1 MLILKS
7 DRHRAAGVVVDAD
20 DHGFTESPAALLLAL
35 YIDDATVEEAKAL
48 GNASDGV
55 DRIAV
60 GGLGFTDRLADLLG
74 VGDRVKHGGF
84 FEIPDRDRKC
94 PAAGDGPKLD
104 RGGP

>member
-20 DHGFTESPAALLLAL
+20 DYGFTESPAALLLAL

-48 GNASDGV
+48 GDASDGV
-55 DRIAV
+55 DRVAM
-60 GGLGFTDRLADLLG
+60 GGLRLANGLADLFG
-74 VGDRVKHGGF
+74 VGDRVKHGGY
-84 FEIPDRDRKC
+84 FEIPHRDRKC
-94 PAAGDGPKLD
+94 PAAGDGPELD